1 MSTDEQAAREWAT
14 ERGTDYTKHREPDPK
29 GWEGIL
35 GINPADL
42 RAAFLAG
49 VAHGRA
55 RQREEDAALADIE
68 PELPGEM
75 PDEMWE
81 AIQGDRDAVGEALRI
96 AVRQTKQNIATAV
109 RATGNTEEE

>member
-1 MSTDEQAAREWAT
+1 MSTDERAARN
-14 ERGTDYTKHREPDPK
+14 ERNAVLDAVKAFVAAKTPTDCVMTSNE
-29 GWEGIL
+29 L
-35 GINPADL
+35 DL
-42 RAAFLAG
+42 ALSALVVGARD
-49 VAHGRA
+49 